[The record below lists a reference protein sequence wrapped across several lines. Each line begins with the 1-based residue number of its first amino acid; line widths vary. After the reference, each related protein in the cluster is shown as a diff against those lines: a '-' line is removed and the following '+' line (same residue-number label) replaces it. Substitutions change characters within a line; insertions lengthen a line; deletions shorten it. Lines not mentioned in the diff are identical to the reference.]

1 MLTRIPQK
9 TKNSD
14 CNITHRHVRGHY
26 YDNRYMHFA
35 RQRDPTTGDM
45 NSEEEP
51 TNAENQDMKL
61 QLSHTVHNGTES

>member
-1 MLTRIPQK
+1 MCGAI
-9 TKNSD
+9 N
-14 CNITHRHVRGHY
+14 Y

-61 QLSHTVHNGTES
+61 QLSHTVHNGTESWSNLARLP